1 MQCSM
6 KTPSLPTAIACA
18 LSLGVSTVAMAAP
31 TPTSTPSATASAA
44 PISSTDALRPYD
56 GFLLGTK
63 IVGSH
68 VMNLQKQDIGT
79 IDDLIVN
86 PDTGRVRFAV
96 IGVGGFL
103 GVGDTKVVVPWGA
116 VGLEK
121 NKPGDAPSYVL
132 DATKDRLE
140 KAPKFDASKL
150 SDLYAKATAQ
160 PIFDYYSITFF
171 EDLPTPAASPS
182 PKPSP
187 KK

>member
-1 MQCSM
+1 MTKFQM
-6 KTPSLPTAIACA
+6 KQSRSLATSLFAA
-18 LSLGVSTVAMAAP
+18 LSLGMTTVVMAAP
-31 TPTSTPSATASAA
+31 TTTPTPTPMSSPAA
-44 PISSTDALRPYD
+44 FAPYN

-68 VMNLQKQDIGT
+68 IDNMQKQDIGT
-79 IDDLIVN
+79 IDDLVVN

-96 IGVGGFL
+96 LDVGGFL
-103 GVGDTKVVVPWGA
+103 GIDSVKVVVPWGA
-116 VGLEK
+116 VSLK
-121 NKPGDAPSYVL
+121 KAGDAPSYMI

-150 SDLYAKATAQ
+150 SDLYTTATAQ

-171 EDLPTPAASPS
+171 EDVPTPSASPS
-182 PKPSP
+182 PSP